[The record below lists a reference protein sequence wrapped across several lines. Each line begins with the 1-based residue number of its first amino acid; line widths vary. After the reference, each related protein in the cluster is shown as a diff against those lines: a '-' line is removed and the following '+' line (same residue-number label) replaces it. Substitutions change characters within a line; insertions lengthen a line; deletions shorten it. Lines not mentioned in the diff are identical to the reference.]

1 MRTATTCLAAGRHHG
16 TKTQPAR
23 ARRGD
28 MLEYEGL
35 QITWLGHDGF
45 KLKKGKVVYIDPYQ
59 LQRSAEPAD
68 VVCVTH
74 EHFDHLS
81 AEDLKKVATSQTT
94 IVTIAACQ
102 EAASRVHPKAVR
114 VVAPGDRVDVNGIAI
129 EAVPAY
135 NTSKFRSP
143 GKPFHPR
150 EDGKVGFIID
160 FGGLRVF
167 HAGDTDE
174 IPEMAKAAGVD
185 VALLP
190 VSGTYVM
197 TAAEAVKACDV
208 IRPRLAIPMHYGS
221 IVGTAT
227 DAEIMKKAAT
237 CRVEILKAEP

>member
-1 MRTATTCLAAGRHHG
+1 
-16 TKTQPAR
+16 
-23 ARRGD
+23 

-35 QITWLGHDGF
+35 HITWLGHDGF

-59 LQRSAEPAD
+59 LQRAVEPAD

-81 AEDLKKVATSQTT
+81 ADDLKKVVTAQTT

-102 EAASRVHPKAVR
+102 ETASRVHPKAVH
-114 VVAPGDRVDVNGIAI
+114 VVKPGDRLEVDGIAI

-150 EDGKVGFIID
+150 EDGKVGFI
-160 FGGLRVF
+160 FALGGLRIY

-197 TAAEAVKACDV
+197 TASEAVKACDA
-208 IRPRLAIPMHYGS
+208 IRPKLAIPMHYGS
-221 IVGTAT
+221 IVGTAA
-227 DAEIMKKAAT
+227 DAEVFKKGAT
-237 CRVEILKAEP
+237 CRVEILKPEP